1 MKVGARGAAAAAIVL
16 LLALGGALR
25 LVSWREAPPGPW
37 IDEALALRAARVASL
52 ESVPLVGTSPLQP
65 PDAGFV
71 NFWVTN
77 PVLAAISAL
86 DRLAGGGIASVRAIS
101 LVPALALLLA
111 AAGLAARAAAGR
123 LLPCLAACALLSTSS
138 WLLSTGRWGWI
149 AVGTSALV
157 VLAAWAALRAADL
170 SSRAWGAVA
179 GALLGLAAW
188 GYVAA
193 WALVP
198 LPFLLLLDA
207 WRRRRAGEGG
217 RQAVSVAVAGLAAF
231 LVAVAPLAFHYAAH
245 PERAL
250 ARTRELSAGRAGAA
264 GALAVFGRNAVAY
277 AKLFTVGGDP
287 NERHG
292 DPARPV
298 LPVAVTG
305 LALVAVADGIRRAG
319 AARLLAAVAGLF
331 LLASLLAAEESANAF
346 RTSLAAPPLIV
357 LAALGAERLVAA
369 VGAPRRRLATGTV
382 AVVVAVAALSDA
394 SGFLRWLSSPRLYG
408 AFGGPERDLAD
419 AVAAEIAA
427 GGPAD
432 VVVAPGAARN
442 AFVVDAL
449 LAQPRS
455 AGPAIRQVA
464 GPGAFRYV
472 PSRDVLFADAA
483 TGTSAGAARDLGMSA
498 VASGGLLP
506 GQPGWTLWRM
516 PVARAAERAREH
528 LGTFPLIP
536 ARGTGRL
543 AVPKEGLYTFSS
555 RGGVDVVLDG
565 SVVFDRAR
573 PAGALTARLAAG
585 RHEVEVRPLAPGAVL
600 RVTGPDG
607 FVLPPP

>member
-1 MKVGARGAAAAAIVL
+1 MTPRRAVTVAI
-16 LLALGGALR
+16 LLACLGAGVVLR
-25 LVSWREAPPGPW
+25 LHRWREAPPGPW
-37 IDEALALRAARVASL
+37 IDETLALRAARVATH
-52 ESVPLVGTSPLQP
+52 EAAPLLGTSPLQP

-86 DRLAGGGIASVRAIS
+86 DRLAGGGIASVRAMSLAPS
-101 LVPALALLLA
+101 LVLLFA

-157 VLAAWAALRAADL
+157 VLAAWAALRAAAL
-170 SSRAWGAVA
+170 SSRGWGAVA
-179 GALLGLAAW
+179 GALLGSSVW

-207 WRRRRAGEGG
+207 WRRRRARESG
-217 RQAVSVAVAGLAAF
+217 RQDISVAAAGLAAF
-231 LVAVAPLAFHYAAH
+231 LAVVAPLAFHYAAH
-245 PERAL
+245 PDRAL
-250 ARTRELSAGRAGAA
+250 ARTRELSATRTGAN
-264 GALAVFGRNAVAY
+264 GALAALGRNVVGY

-298 LPVAVTG
+298 LPVAVSG
-305 LALVAVADGIRRAG
+305 LALVAVAEGIRRSG

-331 LLASLLAAEESANAF
+331 LLAGLLAAEESANAF

-369 VGAPRRRLATGTV
+369 VGAPRRRLATGIV

-419 AVAAEIAA
+419 AVAAQISA

-432 VVVAPGAARN
+432 VVLAPGAARN

-449 LAQPRS
+449 LAGPRS
-455 AGPAIRQVA
+455 VGPAIRQAA

-483 TGTSAGAARDLGMSA
+483 TGVAPGVARSLGASEI
-498 VASGGLLP
+498 ASGGRLP
-506 GQPGWTLWRM
+506 GLSGWTLWRM
-516 PVARAAERAREH
+516 PASRAAHGAREH
-528 LGTFPLIP
+528 LARFPLIP

-543 AVPKEGLYTFSS
+543 AVPEEGLYTFSS
-555 RGGVDVVLDG
+555 RGGVDVALDG
-565 SVVFDRAR
+565 RVVFDRTR
-573 PAGALTARLAAG
+573 PAGALTARLGAG
-585 RHEVEVRPLAPGAVL
+585 RHELEVRPLAPGAVL
-600 RVTGPDG
+600 RVVGPDG
-607 FVLPPP
+607 FVLPSP